1 MFKNLCQNPEIHSYL
16 QSFPLNYLKT
26 ALEAAC
32 LFGIRKLIAQD
43 LPITLKTTEEILNP
57 SNPLKKTLKS
67 MKNDIKSLTVAI
79 KRIERR
85 TQSSTD
91 LIKDFS
97 LSSEK
102 SRKSLNDCVA
112 RNSISSSANFNGD
125 RKGIG
130 FNQDEKRLKQGSA
143 SGKKEVKE
151 PKCCTIIDAKK
162 IFLTVQSERRSL
174 DMMDKANDF
183 FRSRASHST
192 QDTSVKGFNS
202 TLSSVNMTFGK

>member
-16 QSFPLNYLKT
+16 QSFPLNYWKT

-91 LIKDFS
+91 LMKDFS

-102 SRKSLNDCVA
+102 NRKSMNDCIT
-112 RNSISSSANFNGD
+112 RNSISGSVNSHPD
-125 RKGIG
+125 KKGIC
-130 FNQDEKRLKQGSA
+130 FNRDEKRLKQA
-143 SGKKEVKE
+143 SLNVKKEVKE
-151 PKCCTIIDAKK
+151 PKCCTVNDAKK
-162 IFLTVQSERRSL
+162 IFMTVQSERRSL
-174 DMMDKANDF
+174 EMMDKANDF

-192 QDTSVKGFNS
+192 QDNSVKGFNS